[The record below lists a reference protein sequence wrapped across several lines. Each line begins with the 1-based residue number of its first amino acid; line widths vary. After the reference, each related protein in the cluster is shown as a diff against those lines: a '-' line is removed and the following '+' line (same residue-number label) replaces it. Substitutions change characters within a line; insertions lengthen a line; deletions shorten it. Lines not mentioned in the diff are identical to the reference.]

1 MQNYR
6 QYLILSLILIFI
18 HINPAVAL
26 EDKRDSS
33 VYYHNKGTN
42 LAILGK
48 YELAIEFNPKFSKIY
63 NNKGL
68 TLEKLCQYRLAL
80 DAYNKALE
88 LDSINSEI
96 QNNQKRLLKLIK

>member
-1 MQNYR
+1 M
-6 QYLILSLILIFI
+6 
-18 HINPAVAL
+18 
-26 EDKRDSS
+26 
-33 VYYHNKGTN
+33 
-42 LAILGK
+42 LGK
-48 YELAIEFNPKFSKIY
+48 YELAIEFFNKAIELNPKFSKIY

-68 TLEKLCQYRLAL
+68 TLGKLGQYRLVL

>member
-18 HINPAVAL
+18 QINPALAL

-42 LAILGK
+42 LAI
-48 YELAIEFNPKFSKIY
+48 ELNPKFSKIY

-68 TLEKLCQYRLAL
+68 TLGKLGQYRLVL

>member
-1 MQNYR
+1 M
-6 QYLILSLILIFI
+6 
-18 HINPAVAL
+18 AL

-33 VYYHNKGTN
+33 VYYYNKGTN

-48 YELAIEFNPKFSKIY
+48 YELAIKSNPKFSKIY

-68 TLEKLCQYRLAL
+68 TLEKLGQYRLVVL
-80 DAYNKALE
+80 DAYNKTLE
-88 LDSINSEI
+88 LDSRNSEI